1 MTLNYID
8 TTFISIAIIF
18 TLIVLLDTNYISA
31 YITTQTYGDS
41 LPDTA
46 SMLTIT
52 MINISIYLLILFGW
66 YATKYLFKH
75 FNLKSIDVK
84 L

>member
-46 SMLTIT
+46 SMLTRT

-75 FNLKSIDVK
+75 FNLKFGLYS
-84 L
+84 